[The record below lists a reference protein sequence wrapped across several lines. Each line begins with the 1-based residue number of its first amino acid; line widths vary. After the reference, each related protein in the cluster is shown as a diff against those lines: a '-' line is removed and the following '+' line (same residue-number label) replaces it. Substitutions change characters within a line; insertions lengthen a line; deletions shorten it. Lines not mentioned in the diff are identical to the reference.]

1 MQVQRAFGLEHR
13 LARVV
18 HSPHPQGEDQGL
30 AGDGGI
36 AETTRGAD
44 EGLQADEGR
53 PERERD
59 TLDSPTQPR
68 RADRELCQK
77 H

>member
-30 AGDGGI
+30 AANGGV
-36 AETTRGAD
+36 AETTRGAH
-44 EGLQADEGR
+44 EGLQGR
-53 PERERD
+53 FFSAVVIRD
-59 TLDSPTQPR
+59 R
-68 RADRELCQK
+68 NFDRLTGQLTSQK
-77 H
+77 L